1 MRKASSMKLIRLLT
15 PLFFVLILS
24 ACSFSLAADV
34 TPPPGYQSPTAP
46 IQPAALKGPLYPLV
60 PPNPADGAGI
70 FSEKCAPCHGPT
82 GKGDGPRAAQLPNP
96 VAPIGAADVARQS
109 SPAKWYATITQGNLE
124 RFMPPFNSLSD
135 RQRWDVLAYVYSL
148 SQPEASMAQAAQ
160 LFQQNC
166 ARCHG
171 PKGQGDGPDAAQ
183 LSKPPKDLTNLA
195 FMAEKSAADLF
206 KTMTEGVSP
215 DMPPF
220 ADKLTGDERWALSD
234 FVRSLTFT
242 VPSAPLAQGAT
253 TSPAATSAPGG
264 TPAPAAS
271 GTSVASS
278 TSVVSGT
285 QPAAAPGAGTPAVSA
300 TAVTT
305 QTVGTITGQVV
316 NASGGQVPS
325 DLTVTLHGFDQMQ
338 AVITQTTT
346 LQPDNNFAFKNVD
359 MTNGRFFMA
368 SVDYGGSTYG
378 SDVQSVQ
385 PGAPTLAL
393 PINIYETTTD
403 ASGLSVDR
411 LHLFFEST
419 DPQTMRVIELC
430 IMSNN
435 GDKTVVPADKGQP
448 VVTVKLPTGAT
459 NLQFQDGAIGDRYIE
474 VQGGFGDTVSI
485 PPGSGSHQ
493 LLFAYDLPYKNNADL
508 VQTMTLP
515 TNAVVVLVPAG
526 QFKVKGDSVQDA
538 GTRDAQGTQ
547 YQMYNGASLAAGDVL
562 RMTVSGSTTS
572 GGDSKNNLIIGLA
585 VFGVALIAAG
595 LWLYLRNRPARV
607 VEVGPGM
614 PVPTS
619 EPASEN
625 PETIMDAILA
635 LDDLYQAGKLPEEAY
650 RQRRAELK
658 ARLKE
663 IVK

>member
-1 MRKASSMKLIRLLT
+1 
-15 PLFFVLILS
+15 
-24 ACSFSLAADV
+24 
-34 TPPPGYQSPTAP
+34 
-46 IQPAALKGPLYPLV
+46 
-60 PPNPADGAGI
+60 
-70 FSEKCAPCHGPT
+70 
-82 GKGDGPRAAQLPNP
+82 
-96 VAPIGAADVARQS
+96 
-109 SPAKWYATITQGNLE
+109 
-124 RFMPPFNSLSD
+124 
-135 RQRWDVLAYVYSL
+135 
-148 SQPEASMAQAAQ
+148 
-160 LFQQNC
+160 
-166 ARCHG
+166 
-171 PKGQGDGPDAAQ
+171 
-183 LSKPPKDLTNLA
+183 
-195 FMAEKSAADLF
+195 
-206 KTMTEGVSP
+206 
-215 DMPPF
+215 
-220 ADKLTGDERWALSD
+220 
-234 FVRSLTFT
+234 
-242 VPSAPLAQGAT
+242 
-253 TSPAATSAPGG
+253 
-264 TPAPAAS
+264 
-271 GTSVASS
+271 
-278 TSVVSGT
+278 
-285 QPAAAPGAGTPAVSA
+285 
-300 TAVTT
+300 
-305 QTVGTITGQVV
+305 
-316 NASGGQVPS
+316 
-325 DLTVTLHGFDQMQ
+325 
-338 AVITQTTT
+338 
-346 LQPDNNFAFKNVD
+346 
-359 MTNGRFFMA
+359 
-368 SVDYGGSTYG
+368 
-378 SDVQSVQ
+378 
-385 PGAPTLAL
+385 
-393 PINIYETTTD
+393 
-403 ASGLSVDR
+403 
-411 LHLFFEST
+411 
-419 DPQTMRVIELC
+419 
-430 IMSNN
+430 
-435 GDKTVVPADKGQP
+435 
-448 VVTVKLPTGAT
+448 VKLPTGAT